1 MFAAYFDAGGTATR
15 GGVMSIAGFVSD
27 VRKWKRFE
35 TEWTKIL
42 DRESVSCFH
51 MTDFVSS
58 QGQFK
63 SWAEQGNRRRR
74 FIADLVQCARK
85 HTNKAFGGALVL
97 SAYDALNRR
106 YQLQEC
112 AGYPYA
118 LCGNYCIKM
127 VRKWQMKN
135 RIKNVDFLFERGDE
149 HQSDLTRI
157 CHADGI
163 IPLYPSKEEAI
174 PCQAAD
180 LLAWRT
186 RYGFEQALN
195 PEKLTDEKV
204 QRLKESL
211 GHVWSKIPH
220 EAFYGD
226 RERLAKFCIDWG
238 IPRR

>member
-15 GGVMSIAGFVSD
+15 GGVGSIAGFVSD

-35 TEWTKIL
+35 TKWTKIL
-42 DRESVSCFH
+42 DRESASCFH

-74 FIADLVQCARK
+74 LIVDLVQCARK
-85 HTNKAFGGALVL
+85 HTNKAFGGALLL

-118 LCGNYCIKM
+118 LCGNY
-127 VRKWQMKN
+127 
-135 RIKNVDFLFERGDE
+135 
-149 HQSDLTRI
+149 
-157 CHADGI
+157 
-163 IPLYPSKEEAI
+163 
-174 PCQAAD
+174 CQAAD

-204 QRLKESL
+204 QRLKESFAQ
-211 GHVWSKIPH
+211 VWSKNPARSVLRRPR
-220 EAFYGD
+220 AFS
-226 RERLAKFCIDWG
+226 KFLH
-238 IPRR
+238 